1 MEFFYSVYVV
11 YSPFV
16 RVMGTCLPVMS
27 APQQDTFVS
36 IKYTMLFFFFLKS
49 ALLQVFNFEMVLAKY
64 MLDLIIRNVELEMPL
79 VKWQPDSMMRLESV
93 LPVRIGCVTY
103 SLQILLS
110 LPVTS
115 HTGHP
120 GKSKAYANQG
130 VIFVS
135 SDQNMVL
142 TSDKKK
148 KKRDVKL
155 SLTSELFK
163 LTLLCPEEVILL
175 NQSLDDL
182 LSPCSFKKYA
192 M

>member
-1 MEFFYSVYVV
+1 MVCVTYKVWLSGVLLFCVCCVQPFCKSYGYLPPSHECPTTRYFCIYKVY
-11 YSPFV
+11 Y
-16 RVMGTCLPVMS
+16 
-27 APQQDTFVS
+27 A
-36 IKYTMLFFFFLKS
+36 FFFFLKS

-79 VKWQPDSMMRLESV
+79 VKWQPDSMMLLESV

-148 KKRDVKL
+148 KK
-155 SLTSELFK
+155 EM
-163 LTLLCPEEVILL
+163 L
-175 NQSLDDL
+175 NSHWPQN
-182 LSPCSFKKYA
+182 CSS
-192 M
+192 